1 MDHERFKELAALA
14 AGGLLSGPEDVELR
28 SHLEVCAP
36 CRHDLV
42 EYEDMLFSQFPLVGS
57 STGSLPSAKNGLHS
71 KTRFIERARAEGIN
85 LPDEAEVAE
94 SLLNRVRQL
103 LPPLPVLGYG
113 ATAVLAILCS
123 LLGVRLRGVQEKE
136 VAQTKEIQT
145 LQDQSVAL
153 QEANTG
159 LERRVEN
166 LSKGNGVTNNVTE
179 EAERRLSGAKEQY
192 SLLAARYVALERE
205 LKTATEHAAALSA
218 ERELRN
224 GREQNLSAKVK
235 ETEASLA
242 AMSDELQSLR
252 KTQTT
257 EAAALNEKLSQVKDL
272 EGQLAGMNDS
282 MDRVK
287 KLFAADKDIRDLMGA
302 RNLHITDVY
311 DVDSKGKTKQPF
323 GRVFYTENRSLIF
336 YAFDLNK
343 QKNASTDRSFQVW
356 GYQEAAVRSIQ
367 SLGMLF
373 QDDQKQNR
381 WVLKFND
388 PAVLAEIDA
397 VFVTAEPAGG
407 SNKPT
412 GQKLLYAYV
421 GSNPNHP

>member
-14 AGGLLSGPEDVELR
+14 AGGLLSGAEDMELR

-36 CRHDLV
+36 CRHDLA
-42 EYEDMLFSQFPLVGS
+42 EYEDMLFNQFPLVGS
-57 STGSLPSAKNGLHS
+57 STGSLPSAKNGRHY

-85 LPDEAEVAE
+85 VADGAEAAQ
-94 SLLNRVRQL
+94 SLWKRVRQL
-103 LPPLPVLGYG
+103 LLPLPVLGYG
-113 ATAVLAILCS
+113 ATAVLAILCG
-123 LLGVRLRGVQEKE
+123 LLGVRLRGVQERE
-136 VAQTKEIQT
+136 LAHTKEIQA

-153 QEANTG
+153 QGANTG
-159 LERRVEN
+159 LEKRVEN
-166 LSKGNGVTNNVTE
+166 LSKGNGVTE

-218 ERELRN
+218 EREVRN
-224 GREQNLSAKVK
+224 GREQSLSAKVK
-235 ETEASLA
+235 ETEVSLA

-257 EAAALNEKLSQVKDL
+257 EAAALNEKLSQVKEL

-287 KLFAADKDIRDLMGA
+287 KLFAADRDIRDLMGA

-343 QKNASTDRSFQVW
+343 QKNAAADRSFQVW